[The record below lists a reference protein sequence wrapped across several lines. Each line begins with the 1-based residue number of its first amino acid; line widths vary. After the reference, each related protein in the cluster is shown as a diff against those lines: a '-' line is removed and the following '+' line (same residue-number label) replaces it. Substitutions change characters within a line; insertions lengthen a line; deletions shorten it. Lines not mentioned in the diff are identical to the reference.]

1 MTDSVNKLAQK
12 VELIVFDFD
21 GVFTDNSVYVDQNG
35 VESVRCSRSDGL
47 GLRRLDE
54 INIQYCIVST
64 ETNPIV
70 TVRAQK
76 LNIPVSQGHDDKL
89 SVVRE
94 IINTKNIKIENVAY
108 VGNDIND
115 FECLKSVG
123 FPIIVSDAFPEV
135 LKIAKYRTKRPGGY
149 GAVREVCDLF
159 YKYHTQIQF

>member
-94 IINTKNIKIENVAY
+94 IINTKNIKITNNELHNNSHGLAC
-108 VGNDIND
+108 NIPNSTINNNLIYNNNLIQVLL
-115 FECLKSVG
+115 LKYQNLY
-123 FPIIVSDAFPEV
+123 FLLI
-135 LKIAKYRTKRPGGY
+135 KI
-149 GAVREVCDLF
+149 L
-159 YKYHTQIQF
+159 YH